1 MYQMRLDF
9 ESFYIEPIEIQDA
22 WNICDFICTNEDR
35 LKPYFKSTLE
45 QNLTPDLSKFFVEK
59 KVKQFQ
65 SKEEF
70 LFTLKTKAFKE
81 IIGLIYLK
89 ELDWNKKKGEFAYC
103 IGYAFEGKGI
113 ISKAID
119 ALSTH
124 FFKEFGIKTLE
135 IIVHKANIRSVKVAK
150 NCNFIWKKTL
160 INEFAP
166 TGKKLINMELYQLHS
181 ETSKNG

>member
-35 LKPYFKSTLE
+35 LKPYFKSALE

-89 ELDWNKKKGEFAYC
+89 ELDWNKKKGNLPIALVTHLKEKELLVKLLMPYQH
-103 IGYAFEGKGI
+103 
-113 ISKAID
+113 ISLKN
-119 ALSTH
+119 
-124 FFKEFGIKTLE
+124 LE
-135 IIVHKANIRSVKVAK
+135 
-150 NCNFIWKKTL
+150 
-160 INEFAP
+160 
-166 TGKKLINMELYQLHS
+166 
-181 ETSKNG
+181 